1 MAWPWLAQTAKA
13 WGSERR
19 RVPCRQELPRAPVV
33 MVVAVPAGAA
43 DPAVAVPAVAV
54 PAVAVEMV
62 VAVET
67 AAAVE
72 TAVVVE
78 TAAAAVRFRHINN

>member
-1 MAWPWLAQTAKA
+1 MAWPWLAQAAKA

-43 DPAVAVPAVAV
+43 DPAVAVPAAAV
-54 PAVAVEMV
+54 EAAVVVEMV

-67 AAAVE
+67 AA
-72 TAVVVE
+72 VVE